1 MMPEQ
6 RGSAPAANFL
16 RHSGAV
22 LRLVSIAAF
31 VALWQLAAWLSQ
43 DVDVLPGP
51 ARVIS
56 SLIEYATEGD
66 LFFHLGMTLQRVGI
80 AFSLAMLIGSA
91 IGLMM
96 GRLRWTN
103 NALDGVLVIALNV
116 PALVTIILC
125 YIWLGLNE
133 LAAVTA
139 VAVNKIPTVAVTVR
153 EGARALDRQ
162 LLDVGR
168 AYRIGRART
177 LFRIILPQLYPY
189 LLAAARSGL
198 ALIWKIVLV
207 VELLGRSNGVG
218 FQLGTFFNFF
228 DITSILAYT
237 LAFVLVIFLL
247 EAMIFRPID
256 RRIGRWRP
264 A

>member
-1 MMPEQ
+1 MP
-6 RGSAPAANFL
+6 GNTTSAPTAALL
-16 RHSGAV
+16 RHSGAF
-22 LRLVSIAAF
+22 LRLLSIVAF
-31 VALWQLAAWLSQ
+31 VAIWQLAAFLNK
-43 DVDVLPGP
+43 DADILPGP
-51 ARVIS
+51 SRVLA
-56 SLIEYATEGD
+56 SLLEHASEGN
-66 LFFHLGMTLQRVGI
+66 LFFHLGMTLQRVAI
-80 AFSLAMLIGSA
+80 AFLLAMLIGSA
-91 IGLMM
+91 IGLLM
-96 GRLRWTN
+96 GRIRWTN
-103 NALDGVLVIALNV
+103 SALDGVLVIALNV

-153 EGARALDRQ
+153 EGARALDKQ

-168 AYRIGRART
+168 VYRISRGKMLRQV
-177 LFRIILPQLYPY
+177 ILPQLYPY

-247 EAMIFRPID
+247 EALIFRPID